1 MPKILNSGIL
11 AIPEATWTES
21 RIVENVA
28 NKPSIAGQ
36 ERVAHDARIV
46 GIEVKMRRSTFAGP
60 AVV

>member
-1 MPKILNSGIL
+1 MQEILNSGLL

-28 NKPSIAGQ
+28 NEPSIAGQ
-36 ERVAHDARIV
+36 ERIAHDSRIV
-46 GIEVKMRRSTFAGP
+46 GIEIKMRRSTFAGP